1 MDYNA
6 LLITVIAEKQQEILA
21 LRSEVEQLRATN
33 EQLNA
38 NAKRDASSE

>member
-21 LRSEVEQLRATN
+21 LRSEVEQLRAEAQKVSPN
-33 EQLNA
+33 E
-38 NAKRDASSE
+38 